1 MCAMIYVIILRD
13 KIIVYIR
20 KVRFFIVK
28 YIAIACLLVMSALFS
43 SMETAFSTV
52 NKIRLKHQA
61 ANGSKKAERA
71 LKIAENF
78 DKALTTIL
86 VGNNIVNILSSSLG
100 TVIFTELFGA
110 AGVAISLI
118 FAGIHYSGACMLVHG
133 REHPFG

>member
-1 MCAMIYVIILRD
+1 MVLSS
-13 KIIVYIR
+13 K
-20 KVRFFIVK
+20 KGRFFVK
-28 YIAIACLLVMSALFS
+28 YIAIALLLVMSALFS

-61 ANGSKKAERA
+61 SNGNKKAERA

-100 TVIFTELFGA
+100 TVIF
-110 AGVAISLI
+110 
-118 FAGIHYSGACMLVHG
+118 
-133 REHPFG
+133 R